1 MTKARGAGRP
11 RKSDQ
16 TLSKQAVI
24 AAALPIVQREGVKAL
39 SFRALADQLGVT
51 PMAVAY
57 HTGGK
62 KELLAD
68 LVEAAFA
75 GTLEEC
81 DTGSPAQRARLILSQ
96 YCARALINAHLLR
109 AVLADLSL
117 MGPAL
122 IQITEKLN
130 TVTKILNDEDEGDVL
145 LHLLVDYTHG
155 FVLSATANGENLL
168 TTDDFL
174 CGIDWILNRADVGYL
189 PIHGAAI

>member
-1 MTKARGAGRP
+1 MTQARSAGRP

-24 AAALPIVQREGVKAL
+24 AAALPIVQKGGVEAL
-39 SFRALADQLGVT
+39 SFRVLADQLGVT
-51 PMAVAY
+51 PMAVTY
-57 HTGGK
+57 HSGGK

-81 DTGSPAQRARLILSQ
+81 EGGYGAQRARLILSQ
-96 YCARALINAHLLR
+96 YCARSLINAHLLR
-109 AVLADLSL
+109 AVLADRSL

-122 IQITEKLN
+122 NQITENLSK
-130 TVTKILNDEDEGDVL
+130 VTKTLNDEDEGDVL

-155 FVLSATANGENLL
+155 FVLSATANSENLL

-174 CGIDWILNRADVGYL
+174 RGLDWILNHADVG
-189 PIHGAAI
+189 

>member
-1 MTKARGAGRP
+1 MTTARGAGRP

-24 AAALPIVQREGVKAL
+24 AAALPIVQKEGVDAL
-39 SFRALADQLGVT
+39 SFRALAEQLGVT
-51 PMAVAY
+51 PMAVTY
-57 HTGGK
+57 HSGGK

-68 LVEAAFA
+68 LVEAAFD
-75 GTLEEC
+75 GTLE
-81 DTGSPAQRARLILSQ
+81 DRDGGNIAQQARLILSQ
-96 YCARALINAHLLR
+96 YCARALVNAHLLR

-122 IQITEKLN
+122 VQITEKLGEF
-130 TVTKILNDEDEGDVL
+130 TKELNDGDEGDVL

-155 FVLSATANGENLL
+155 FVLSATANGENPL

-174 CGIDWILNRADVGYL
+174 RGLDWILDRADKQTE
-189 PIHGAAI
+189 H